1 MSLRQDRDEGWE
13 CVLCYAMDP
22 SPPPGWGPEIQ
33 CMRLET
39 SEDEVERERKEEGG
53 KKDTQTDRLGGGS
66 KDNVLIATR

>member
-39 SEDEVERERKEEGG
+39 SEDEVERERKEKGG
-53 KKDTQTDRLGGGS
+53 WRGG
-66 KDNVLIATR
+66 